1 MISDCLEFELAL
13 RLTRSAG
20 LRRLLVRGR
29 LVLCLLLSERRA
41 FGPQPVLGGMEDVDG
56 ELGVAACHVL
66 VLRLRKRVALAAL
79 EEDSVRRVHVDVGRH
94 RFGLQSLAI
103 STHPKRVGLDL
114 ILRRSDLGLVPL
126 DLGAVDVVLLL
137 VGTDL
142 ELFEHE
148 VLRDLGSLCLEAG
161 NLIGRDTSRRH
172 DHRCGDRG
180 HESQAQ
186 HPRPNSDEPPHT
198 ASGTW
203 LRGRALL
210 DTGHDW
216 MPF

>member
-1 MISDCLEFELAL
+1 MLVQ
-13 RLTRSAG
+13 
-20 LRRLLVRGR
+20 RRTLGAQ
-29 LVLCLLLSERRA
+29 S
-41 FGPQPVLGGMEDVDG
+41 VLGVMKGVDG
-56 ELGVAACHVL
+56 ELGVARRDIL
-66 VLRLRKRVALAAL
+66 VLRLRKCVVLATL
-79 EEDSVRRVHVDVGRH
+79 EEKSVRRVHVDVGRH

-103 STHPKRVGLDL
+103 SANPNCVGLDL
-114 ILRRSDLGLVPL
+114 ILCRSDLRLVLL

-137 VGTDL
+137 IGTDL

-148 VLRDLGSLCLEAG
+148 VLRDLGSLRLEVG
-161 NLIGRDTSRRH
+161 NLIGRDGSRRH

-186 HPRPNSDEPPHT
+186 HPGRNSDGPPHA

-216 MPF
+216 TSF